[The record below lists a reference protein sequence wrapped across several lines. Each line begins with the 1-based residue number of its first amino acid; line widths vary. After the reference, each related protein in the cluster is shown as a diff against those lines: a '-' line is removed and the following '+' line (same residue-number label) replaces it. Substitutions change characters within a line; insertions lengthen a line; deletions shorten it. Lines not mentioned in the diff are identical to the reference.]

1 LRGVIGVHRMVHNIM
16 SELLNCAICG
26 ALAQLKINSFVRC
39 SNLNC
44 SVMGPSQDP
53 HGEKWNDLMRRAAA
67 APTQES
73 PAPKRKIVQI
83 VCDSD
88 GYLQGLDN
96 VGAVWEIKYGK
107 TLFWKPVIGPDLP
120 LIGPDLPGDAP

>member
-1 LRGVIGVHRMVHNIM
+1 MVHRVM
-16 SELLNCAICG
+16 SELLNCAMCG
-26 ALAQLKINSFVRC
+26 ALARQGERHVWCDNPDCKII
-39 SNLNC
+39 
-44 SVMGPSQDP
+44 GPSSDP
-53 HGEKWNDLMRRAAA
+53 HGEKWNDLMRRAA

-96 VGAVWEIKYGK
+96 VGGVWEIKYGK

-120 LIGPDLPGDAP
+120 LIGPDLPEDKS

>member
-1 LRGVIGVHRMVHNIM
+1 MRGVIGVHRMVYRIM

-26 ALAQLKINSFVRC
+26 GTARHREHYVMC
-39 SNLNC
+39 SNINC
-44 SVMGPSQDP
+44 EASGPLIDP
-53 HGEKWNDLMRRAAA
+53 FGDKWNDLMRRPAVAR
-67 APTQES
+67 TQES

-107 TLFWKPVIGPDLP
+107 TLFWKPLIGPDLP
-120 LIGPDLPGDAP
+120 VIGPDLPGDAP